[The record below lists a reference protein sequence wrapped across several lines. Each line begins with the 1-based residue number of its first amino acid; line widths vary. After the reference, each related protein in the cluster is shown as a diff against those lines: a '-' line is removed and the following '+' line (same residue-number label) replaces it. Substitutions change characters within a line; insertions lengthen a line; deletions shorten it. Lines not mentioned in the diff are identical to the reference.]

1 MRQVD
6 GVFIKNIE
14 EITIFESPD
23 GGKTVYS
30 RKSGQTDRT
39 LVYEDPESKQEKL
52 FQQRWVEWRDILEA
66 SKNNPGLAD
75 LIDKA
80 EVFYK
85 LIKKEGT

>member
-39 LVYEDPESKQEKL
+39 LVYEDPEAKQEKL

-85 LIKKEGT
+85 LIKKET

>member
-1 MRQVD
+1 MSKSVD
-6 GVFIKNIE
+6 GVYIKNIE

-30 RKSGQTDRT
+30 RKSGDDHRNRT
-39 LVYEDPESKQEKL
+39 LIIEDPNKKYDE
-52 FQQRWVEWRDILEA
+52 RWIEWRDILYA
-66 SKNNPGLAD
+66 SKDNPGLAD

-85 LIKKEGT
+85 LIKKEG